1 LFVVRLR
8 VSRAAGGVEEGEN
21 LPGYTIVNLM
31 ELENRAGEGGP
42 TIEAR
47 FARTA
52 IESEHVGVS
61 HFRYAP
67 GRRSNRGHSHTE
79 QEEVYVVLS
88 GSGRVKLDDE
98 LVDVRPWDVVRVAP
112 GTFRGFAA
120 GPDGLELLAIGSD
133 RPEGGDGVQSDDDWW
148 GD

>member
-1 LFVVRLR
+1 
-8 VSRAAGGVEEGEN
+8 
-21 LPGYTIVNLM
+21 LPGYAIVNLM
-31 ELENRAGEGGP
+31 ELENGAREGGP
-42 TIEAR
+42 TLEAR
-47 FARTA
+47 FARSA
-52 IESEHVGVS
+52 IESEHIGVS

-98 LVDVRPWDVVRVAP
+98 LADVRPWDVVRVAP

-120 GPDGLELLAIGSD
+120 GPEGLELLAIGSD

>member
-1 LFVVRLR
+1 MVGTITLSIADRTDPPA
-8 VSRAAGGVEEGEN
+8 RANGA
-21 LPGYTIVNLM
+21 
-31 ELENRAGEGGP
+31 REGGP
-42 TIEAR
+42 TLEAR
-47 FARTA
+47 FARSA
-52 IESEHVGVS
+52 IESEHIGVS

-98 LVDVRPWDVVRVAP
+98 LADVRPWDVVRVAP

-120 GPDGLELLAIGSD
+120 GPEGLELLAIGSD

>member
-133 RPEGGDGVQSDDDWW
+133 RPEGGDGVQSDEDWW